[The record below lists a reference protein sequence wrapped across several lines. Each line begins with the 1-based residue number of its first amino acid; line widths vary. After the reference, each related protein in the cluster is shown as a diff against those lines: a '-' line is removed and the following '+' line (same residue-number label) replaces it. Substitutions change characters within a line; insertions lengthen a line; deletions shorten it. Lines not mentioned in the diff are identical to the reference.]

1 MKSVNIDKI
10 AYCMVP
16 LDDIAKG
23 ISSVEEGHRLAS
35 EARAVL
41 QLIGESV
48 CVGAVLNTL
57 ILLKLM
63 RAIYNNLVSKIK

>member
-1 MKSVNIDKI
+1 MKSVIIDKI

-23 ISSVEEGHRLAS
+23 IGSVEEDRLAS
-35 EARAVL
+35 EARVVL

>member
-1 MKSVNIDKI
+1 MKSVIIDKI

-23 ISSVEEGHRLAS
+23 IGSVEEDRLAS
-35 EARAVL
+35 EARVVL

-48 CVGAVLNTL
+48 CAGAVLSTL